1 MSKPSLRPGRRARR
15 LLTTATALLVTGA
28 GLALTAT
35 SASAWSF
42 PSVCAGNSEKNVCL
56 EGYTPG
62 NHMVQVHVGIDVYM
76 SRQDA
81 EAILAQ
87 PGSAFSAAMIGD
99 DPSYDNYLTYVD
111 LTWEVAWDG
120 GISAEFDRLI
130 PASLL
135 NEDNSWFDNRDEV
148 YARVSL
154 YDARS
159 GTIRVFNTPDWSFY
173 AESQ

>member
-1 MSKPSLRPGRRARR
+1 VAG
-15 LLTTATALLVTGA
+15 AT
-28 GLALTAT
+28 LALTAT
-35 SASAWSF
+35 SASAWSL
-42 PSVCAGNSEKNVCL
+42 PSVCAGDSEKTVCL

-62 NHMVQVHVGIDVYM
+62 NHMIQVHVGIDVYM

-87 PGSAFSAAMIGD
+87 AGSAFSAAMIGD
-99 DPSYDNYLTYVD
+99 DPSYDNFLTYVN
-111 LTWEVAWDG
+111 LTWEAAWDG
-120 GISAEFDRLI
+120 GLSAEFDQLI

-135 NEDNSWFDNRDEV
+135 DEDSSWFDNRDEV

-159 GTIRVFNTPDWSFY
+159 GTTRVFNTPDWSFY